1 MVASVSSINQQHPI
15 SRNDGGNPVVEDA
28 GQDMA
33 GDDERLFQ
41 RPNAGR
47 FLLTGAQ
54 KVLYERRTEQSIW
67 TLFRRVS
74 ECVCGCWC
82 ASGCVRFVGY
92 WLVREEGVFMDM
104 EWNGHCKDSTHSE
117 WNLIVGWKG

>member
-54 KVLYERRTEQSIW
+54 KVLYERRTEQRSGPC
-67 TLFRRVS
+67 FAEFPNVCVAVGVRVD
-74 ECVCGCWC
+74 
-82 ASGCVRFVGY
+82 
-92 WLVREEGVFMDM
+92 VFALLDI
-104 EWNGHCKDSTHSE
+104 G
-117 WNLIVGWKG
+117 